1 MSYRNMATLHS
12 PCIQHILVAM
22 VTVTFLSWK
31 WQNKWQE
38 PHCSLSTWCGIQ
50 LFLTQRG
57 ECPSSTQC
65 VTEKGDTWDLGRWP
79 CFTWHWSR
87 TWSGVGPSITWPFW
101 LLESGFTKDS
111 RMPSNLWFSC
121 LSFPR
126 DWTSGMYHFLQ
137 PDLQVFGFWFILFYF
152 ETECHSVLL
161 AGQDLTE
168 ICLCLSPKCWG

>member
-121 LSFPR
+121 LSFLI
-126 DWTSGMYHFLQ
+126 TGVQHH
-137 PDLQVFGFWFILFYF
+137 
-152 ETECHSVLL
+152 TH
-161 AGQDLTE
+161 LTTLGRKKSLD
-168 ICLCLSPKCWG
+168 IFSSSPF